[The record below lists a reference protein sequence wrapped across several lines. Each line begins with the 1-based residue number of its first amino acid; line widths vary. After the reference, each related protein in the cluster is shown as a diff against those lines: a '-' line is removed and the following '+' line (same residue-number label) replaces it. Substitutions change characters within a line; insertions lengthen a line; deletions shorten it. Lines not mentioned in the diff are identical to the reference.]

1 MRIALCVVVGLG
13 VLVGWANAAEARTRF
28 INTDDEVLA
37 VAGVPDELREYARDE
52 AGFAYDNVGF
62 LYKRVAILGADVWS
76 WSGRLVFY
84 RTQMT
89 FEGLRAVETTYYV
102 EIDDAT
108 ADRYGWKTPIEYRI
122 PVGLLV
128 GLCLGEFAIVAR
140 KKRRAKGVLAI
151 GIGLVVLSTILFL
164 LGMTWQIAFPLLLG
178 FFHIIIALPVFH
190 PVSNA
195 EAALAMTDDDESVPI
210 APKPRPERPSEPM
223 LPPPPNVETDPFR
236 APPQPPPI
244 LVKRPPTTPVAA
256 PVVRDETADSPKLL
270 R

>member
-1 MRIALCVVVGLG
+1 MRIALSVLVGLG
-13 VLVGWANAAEARTRF
+13 ILVGWATTAEARTRF
-28 INTDDEVLA
+28 INTDDEVLDI
-37 VAGVPDELREYARDE
+37 GVTPDELRDYFRDE
-52 AGFAYDNVGF
+52 AGITYDHVGF
-62 LYKRVAILGADVWS
+62 LYKRVAIFGADVWS
-76 WSGRLVFY
+76 WSGRLVAY
-84 RTQMT
+84 RTQLT
-89 FEGLRAVETTYYV
+89 FEGLRTVETTYYA

-108 ADRYGWKTPIEYRI
+108 ADRYGWTTPIEYRI

-128 GLCLGEFAIVAR
+128 GLCLTEFAIVAR

-164 LGMTWQIAFPLLLG
+164 VGMTWQVAFPLLLG
-178 FFHIIIALPVFH
+178 LFHILIALPFFH

-195 EAALAMTDDDESVPI
+195 EAALAMAEDESVPV

-244 LVKRPPTTPVAA
+244 LVKRPPTTPVTA
-256 PVVRDETADSPKLL
+256 PVVRDESAEGPKLL